1 MWFYCFYAVIK
12 ILMINYI
19 CFPFCGEL
27 GLSGLNMQI
36 QLMYHMKSKGMR
48 KGTTSLSYFVDEE
61 PASTRQCASRCIY
74 KTLNVFTQ
82 RITQANC

>member
-1 MWFYCFYAVIK
+1 MGSQWSKHANTTYVSYEIK
-12 ILMINYI
+12 
-19 CFPFCGEL
+19 G
-27 GLSGLNMQI
+27 Q
-36 QLMYHMKSKGMR
+36 R